1 MADSMAKIALF
12 PGTFDPITNGHLDVI
27 ERGRGLFDQ
36 LIVAIGH
43 NPEKRALFTLD
54 ERVEM
59 IRLIAGQSDLDVE
72 VEAYN
77 GLTVDF
83 ARQRNAN
90 VILRGI
96 RNYSDLQFEFQLAVT
111 NRKAAGIETVW
122 IMAGEE
128 YGYVSSTLIKQV
140 AVAGHVELL
149 ESLLPKLVI
158 EQMKLKE
165 DELDAMGFANDAH
178 TQ

>member
-1 MADSMAKIALF
+1 MAKIALF

>member
-1 MADSMAKIALF
+1 MSDASPRTALF

-27 ERGRGLFDQ
+27 ERGRGLFDH
-36 LIVAIGH
+36 LIIAIGH
-43 NPEKRALFTLD
+43 NPEKRDLFTLD
-54 ERVEM
+54 ERVRM
-59 IRLIAGQSDLDVE
+59 IQRILDERRLDVE
-72 VEAYN
+72 VAAYA
-77 GLTVDF
+77 GLTVDY
-83 ARQRNAN
+83 ARQRDVAA
-90 VILRGI
+90 ILRGI

-140 AVAGHVELL
+140 AVAGHVEMLTTM
-149 ESLLPKLVI
+149 LPQYVI
-158 EQMKLKE
+158 DQMKTKEAELK
-165 DELDAMGFANDAH
+165 AMGFANDAH